1 MSKRIKHHAGDRVI
15 FIPPHAHGSKDHAD
29 CERGTVTVNSPL
41 GNVFVKLDGDE
52 GSSKGFKSWELEAE

>member
-1 MSKRIKHHAGDRVI
+1 MNKIKYYAGDRVI
-15 FIPPHAHGSKDHAD
+15 FIPPIARGKRDHPE
-29 CERGTVTVNSPL
+29 CERGIVTVNSPL